1 MLIMCAYLCM
11 YEIIKKYVCVHICKY
26 TWMSRYCYEW
36 HGHTWNYIYIFFL
49 VIAMP
54 PLLNIHHIGFQ
65 MLHRFCPLEVGAF
78 GRVSPRGGHCF
89 INHNFHMYSKKT
101 NIIYINKYTLIET
114 SVIMMVIDH
123 HQLIALKLGSFL
135 FWVEGS
141 FSSPA
146 AGFSRL
152 LMTKGSL
159 SFVLELIQPS
169 TPEET
174 RPDLQPR

>member
-1 MLIMCAYLCM
+1 MDPPYYILYTTSVLDTCHHRSQVSNEWLIECSLLSAFYRPLYIYIYLQ
-11 YEIIKKYVCVHICKY
+11 KYICKY
-26 TWMSRYCYEW
+26 
-36 HGHTWNYIYIFFL
+36 NIYIFFL

-135 FWVEGS
+135 F
-141 FSSPA
+141 
-146 AGFSRL
+146 
-152 LMTKGSL
+152 
-159 SFVLELIQPS
+159 
-169 TPEET
+169 
-174 RPDLQPR
+174 